1 MYDKR
6 LIASIFI
13 LATQKSHFR
22 SRFQNKK
29 VRQSFTNAII
39 HSDLLMDA
47 GILRVEKHD
56 DRLCFRNPG
65 LLRLPIE
72 QIFEGGVSYA
82 RNPKIQNMLRMVGY
96 GENLGSGFPLILDAW
111 KQAGWNTPV
120 LNNRFELDMVELV
133 LPLSAVSEK
142 SPSSTVE
149 MTPSAE
155 IDDREKSREKNI
167 NIIRDNPTMTQL
179 ELSNIL
185 IRSPKSENSY
195 GVGVFSGVG
204 KGNAFAHRPVLRT
217 AEW

>member
-22 SRFQNKK
+22 SRFQNQK

-47 GILRVEKHD
+47 GILRVEKHND
-56 DRLCFRNPG
+56 RYRLCFRNPG

-133 LPLSAVSEK
+133 LPLSAVPEK
-142 SPSSTVE
+142 VPNSKDE
-149 MTPSAE
+149 ITPSAE
-155 IDDREKSREKNI
+155 NDDGE
-167 NIIRDNPTMTQL
+167 DPV
-179 ELSNIL
+179 
-185 IRSPKSENSY
+185 RSGSFKPGLYCVAGS
-195 GVGVFSGVG
+195 
-204 KGNAFAHRPVLRT
+204 VLRT
-217 AEW
+217 LIDNLMWSPKRYSVWCCTALG